1 MENARLYDPVFDKV
15 IRCPIEF
22 AHRNVT
28 VYLPQED
35 SNAASAEV
43 QGADKDGAF
52 PAPAPDKKSLERAA
66 GAAAGA
72 IQAEEEKKSG

>member
-28 VYLPQED
+28 VYLPHED
-35 SNAASAEV
+35 SNAASAEG
-43 QGADKDGAF
+43 QGEDKDGA
-52 PAPAPDKKSLERAA
+52 APAPDKKILERAA
-66 GAAAGA
+66 GAAAAA
-72 IQAEEEKKSG
+72 IQAEEAKKSG